1 MFEVAAK
8 GQILLTGVMQ
18 KDDAAA
24 MMAPCGLYRCN
35 IYIQNRTVDT
45 LGVQSVDD
53 VISVLV
59 LSGLA

>member
-8 GQILLTGVMQ
+8 GQILLTGVMR
-18 KDDAAA
+18 KNDAAA

-35 IYIQNRTVDT
+35 IYIQYSAIDT
-45 LGVQSVDD
+45 LGVQSADD
-53 VISVLV
+53 VISVLM